1 MPPNH
6 DSNASSLSLEESYDA
21 IGLHKTA
28 SDKEV
33 KMAYR
38 SRAADFHPDK
48 LKSKNLPAEFIK
60 FANEQLARINQA
72 HDVIERLEA

>member
-1 MPPNH
+1 
-6 DSNASSLSLEESYDA
+6 
-21 IGLHKTA
+21 
-28 SDKEV
+28 
-33 KMAYR
+33 MAYR

-72 HDVIERLEA
+72 HDVIRKARGLK